1 MFIPAFVQQQA
12 SWLLRAARPLA
23 LVLLAVVFAH
33 AHPRIPATRYRCRR
47 ADTCGHTASLCC
59 TFENRRGHGHDRP
72 LRSARLSPAAIGTVA
87 PGGPKFG
94 PSFSVRRVTVPK
106 THFLYAVVQYTQV
119 RTSTAVSS
127 QSTSGEPR
135 NLAASP
141 QPARSLAS
149 LAKKDA
155 ADADFAARGGS
166 RLAVAPTLTPRR
178 QRRVCPQCAS
188 RAPSSSPS
196 SSRNSP

>member
-141 QPARSLAS
+141 QPSGRGSIQVPWRLLLRQAY
-149 LAKKDA
+149 A
-155 ADADFAARGGS
+155 APLSPEGRRG
-166 RLAVAPTLTPRR
+166 
-178 QRRVCPQCAS
+178 
-188 RAPSSSPS
+188 RALNLSGC
-196 SSRNSP
+196 